1 MIRVSTLPRPSAL
14 SARRRLVIGSAALL
28 AAPVFI
34 RDARAQPRLP
44 ATPAQTEGPYYP
56 VAFPRDDDFDL
67 LRNGDRRYGK
77 GQAAWVT
84 GRVLNPAGQGLKGGT
99 VEIWQCDQD
108 GHYDHPRDGARV
120 DPDFQGFGRVT
131 LSAEGAFRFRTIRP
145 APYSGRTPHIHVK
158 VKLGPQELL
167 TTQLYVEGDPGNARD
182 FLWSRLPAAG
192 RSALTRPFV
201 PGGDGLL
208 SAEYTLVVEA

>member
-1 MIRVSTLPRPSAL
+1 MNSLSTRPLASTLTS
-14 SARRRLVIGSAALL
+14 RRRLLIGSAALL
-28 AAPVFI
+28 AGPVFI
-34 RDARAQPRLP
+34 RDARAQSRLP
-44 ATPAQTEGPYYP
+44 LTPSQSEGPFYP
-56 VAFPRDDDFDL
+56 VSLPRDDDFDL

-84 GRVLNPAGQGLKGGT
+84 GRVLNPAGQALKGGV

-108 GHYDHPRDGARV
+108 GRYDHPRDGGRF

-131 LSAEGAFRFRTIRP
+131 VSAEGAFRFRTIRP
-145 APYSGRTPHIHVK
+145 AAYSGRTPHIHAK
-158 VKLGPQELL
+158 VRLGPKDLL

-182 FLWSRLPAAG
+182 FLWARLPAAG
-192 RSALTRPFV
+192 RAALTRPFV
-201 PGGDGLL
+201 PGSDGL